1 MPAHNLSDEQISAMD
16 RLLELSNPDPAVAQE
31 QIAELHAFLEE
42 EEGEPVEDGSGLMW
56 VFKDITDWRTGFF
69 VDWKDTESFIDC
81 LDTLCETRGVKID
94 WGVADTSDEEFLGNT
109 SVPDLMQHAYAE
121 LTADGLTLWNWST
134 ESDCYSGWISRSV
147 DDAEVYG
154 ISEQLQVDF
163 RTGDAPF

>member
-1 MPAHNLSDEQISAMD
+1 MPAHRITAEQIAAVE

-42 EEGEPVEDGSGLMW
+42 EDEPIDSGSDLMW
-56 VFKDITDWRTGFF
+56 LFKDITDWRTGFF

-94 WGVADTSDEEFLGNT
+94 WGVTDTADEEFLENT
-109 SVPDLMQHAYAE
+109 SVPDMMQHAYSE
-121 LTADGLTLWNWST
+121 LAASGLTLWNWAT
-134 ESDCYSGWISRSV
+134 ESDCYSGWISRSA
-147 DDAEVYG
+147 DDAEVYAV
-154 ISEQLQVDF
+154 SEQLQVDF